1 MAKNVGKAFEAD
13 WKKSVPDYCLLI
25 RLPDPP
31 HSFTKR
37 SDTRFSVKNPCDYI
51 CYDSES
57 RLLYC
62 LELKTTSSKSMS
74 FENIH
79 SDEKDNKMIH
89 RHQTKALLEFSKY
102 EGVIAGFVFNFRHF
116 EGEPNYNEMTYF
128 MEANDFQRMCDSIN
142 KKSFNEIDAVLYGAR
157 RIDGKKKRTRF
168 SWDVD
173 GLLKSQRDNK

>member
-1 MAKNVGKAFEAD
+1 
-13 WKKSVPDYCLLI
+13 
-25 RLPDPP
+25 
-31 HSFTKR
+31 
-37 SDTRFSVKNPCDYI
+37 
-51 CYDSES
+51 
-57 RLLYC
+57 
-62 LELKTTSSKSMS
+62 MS

-142 KKSFNEIDAVLYGAR
+142 KKSFNEIDAVFYGAR

-173 GLLKSQRDNK
+173 GLLKSQRNNK